1 MEILSH
7 YNLFNKKNNLHQK
20 KPSPQPQK
28 ITLKLLEEKLF
39 KVSIEERN
47 LKKAENPEKNNNA
60 LVYLNKQFEETLI
73 SSQKQEET
81 NKKTNK
87 ISLSNAISKYDRS
100 DSKKKGFLPA
110 ILDFNKKN
118 TKLMGKTKRS
128 QSISK
133 FEPIRNDIIFIEENN
148 GKEVKRAINSK
159 ETEKKESKT
168 KKTLFSNAKYFKN
181 AKISK
186 NFSLSFPNLSDILV
200 SQSIQNEKSPEKPN
214 KNSEKYRKKKLKGKK
229 KEKVISTE
237 NKNDFGEIKSVVLID
252 SKKNKAKYRDEDE
265 KNGLNSS
272 NNRKVIK
279 I

>member
-20 KPSPQPQK
+20 KTSQQPQK

-39 KVSIEERN
+39 KVSIEDKS
-47 LKKAENPEKNNNA
+47 LKKTEKNPEKNNA
-60 LVYLNKQFEETLI
+60 HVYLNKQFEETLI
-73 SSQKQEET
+73 SNQKQEET
-81 NKKTNK
+81 IKKTNK
-87 ISLSNAISKYDRS
+87 ISLSNAISKYERS

-118 TKLMGKTKRS
+118 TKLMGTTKRS

-133 FEPIRNDIIFIEENN
+133 IEPIKNNIIFIEENN
-148 GKEVKRAINSK
+148 AKEVKRAINSK
-159 ETEKKESKT
+159 ETEKKTTKS
-168 KKTLFSNAKYFKN
+168 KKTVFSNAKYFKN
-181 AKISK
+181 AKTSK
-186 NFSLSFPNLSDILV
+186 NFSMSFPNLSDILV

-214 KNSEKYRKKKLKGKK
+214 KNKEKYRKKKLKGKK
-229 KEKVISTE
+229 KEKTIDIE
-237 NKNDFGEIKSVVLID
+237 NKNDFGEIKSVVLLD
-252 SKKNKAKYRDEDE
+252 SKRNKAKYRDEDE
-265 KNGLNSS
+265 KNGENSA

>member
-20 KPSPQPQK
+20 RPSPQPQK

-39 KVSIEERN
+39 KVSIEERS
-47 LKKAENPEKNNNA
+47 LKKPENPEKNNA
-60 LVYLNKQFEETLI
+60 HVYLNKQFEETLI
-73 SSQKQEET
+73 STQKQEET

-87 ISLSNAISKYDRS
+87 ISLSNAISKFERS

-118 TKLMGKTKRS
+118 TKPMGTTKRS

-133 FEPIRNDIIFIEENN
+133 IEPIRNDIIFIEENN
-148 GKEVKRAINSK
+148 GKDVKRAINSK
-159 ETEKKESKT
+159 ETEKKGSKY
-168 KKTLFSNAKYFKN
+168 KKTVFSNAKYFKN

-186 NFSLSFPNLSDILV
+186 NFSMSFPNLSDILV

-214 KNSEKYRKKKLKGKK
+214 KINEKYRKKKLKGKK
-229 KEKVISTE
+229 KEKAIDTE
-237 NKNDFGEIKSVVLID
+237 NKNDFGEIKSVVLLD
-252 SKKNKAKYRDEDE
+252 SKRSKAKYRDEDE
-265 KNGLNSS
+265 KNGENSA